1 MKFRLLSS
9 VLIFSSVLLLSC
21 KKTKDTTATIT
32 VIDTNGLP
40 VGGAFVELEG
50 QSSPDAV
57 KVANPALRKVSF
69 TPANGVV
76 SFNYTEIYKAGQ
88 AGVAVINVSA
98 YKLENGDTTAVGKT
112 YVKLD
117 PETDNAQTVVLKANS

>member
-1 MKFRLLSS
+1 MFFSLF
-9 VLIFSSVLLLSC
+9 VLVSC
-21 KKTKDTTATIT
+21 KKTKDTTAVIT
-32 VIDTNGLP
+32 VIDSNGLP

-57 KVANPALRKVSF
+57 KVANPALRKVAF

-88 AGVAVINVSA
+88 AGVAVMNVSA
-98 YKLENGDTTAVGKT
+98 YKLVSGDTTAVGKT

-117 PETDNAQTVVLKANS
+117 PETDNAQTVVLKPKS